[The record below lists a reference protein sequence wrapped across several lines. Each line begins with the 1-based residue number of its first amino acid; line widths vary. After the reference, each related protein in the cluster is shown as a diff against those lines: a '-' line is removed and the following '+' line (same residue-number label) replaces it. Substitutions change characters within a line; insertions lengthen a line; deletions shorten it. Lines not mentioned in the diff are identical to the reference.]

1 MKILVTGAAGF
12 IGSAVALELNRQGHE
27 VTGLD
32 SFSPYYSGDL
42 KLLRKEELIE
52 SKGIKFECL
61 DLSEKE
67 KVDSFFSR
75 SQFETVVHLAAQ
87 PGVRLKESDWNFY
100 TRDNIEAFHNVL
112 IGAIENKVPNL
123 LYASSSSVYGNSSK
137 ASFSEKEISLHPVS
151 FYGAT
156 KLSNEILADASSKNS
171 ELKTRGLRFFTVYGP
186 WGRPDMVYFRMVHS
200 ALSGSPF
207 NFFGTG
213 EVRRDFTYIDDVT
226 SSVSALVFDLSHRNS
241 SFSDV
246 VNIGG
251 GKPISIS
258 ECLKIIEEII
268 GSSVPYNRRDADS
281 RDVEL
286 TNADFTYLNEIT
298 GNFPK
303 TSARQGFD
311 NFVSWATRPDIQSR
325 LALWV
330 NSVQ

>member
-1 MKILVTGAAGF
+1 
-12 IGSAVALELNRQGHE
+12 
-27 VTGLD
+27 
-32 SFSPYYSGDL
+32 
-42 KLLRKEELIE
+42 
-52 SKGIKFECL
+52 
-61 DLSEKE
+61 
-67 KVDSFFSR
+67 
-75 SQFETVVHLAAQ
+75 
-87 PGVRLKESDWNFY
+87 
-100 TRDNIEAFHNVL
+100 
-112 IGAIENKVPNL
+112 
-123 LYASSSSVYGNSSK
+123 
-137 ASFSEKEISLHPVS
+137 
-151 FYGAT
+151 
-156 KLSNEILADASSKNS
+156 
-171 ELKTRGLRFFTVYGP
+171 
-186 WGRPDMVYFRMVHS
+186 MVYFRMVHS

-226 SSVSALVFDLSHRNS
+226 SSVSALVFDLSQRDS

-258 ECLKIIEEII
+258 GCLKIIEEII

-303 TSARQGFD
+303 TSARQGFA

-330 NSVQ
+330 NSVH